1 VVRTA
6 VVVLKDNFAGSL
18 IVEERMPQ
26 QLNIESTMRAI
37 RPQGSFNN
45 CHGFIQEMGA
55 AKKKGEAERG
65 GKKRI
70 SKVSTGVSKKMGLAS
85 STLDLPVVMVPG
97 ELDY

>member
-1 VVRTA
+1 
-6 VVVLKDNFAGSL
+6 
-18 IVEERMPQ
+18 MPQ

-37 RPQGSFNN
+37 QPQGSFNN
-45 CHGFIQEMGA
+45 CFIQELGA
-55 AKKKGEAERG
+55 AKKKGVAERG